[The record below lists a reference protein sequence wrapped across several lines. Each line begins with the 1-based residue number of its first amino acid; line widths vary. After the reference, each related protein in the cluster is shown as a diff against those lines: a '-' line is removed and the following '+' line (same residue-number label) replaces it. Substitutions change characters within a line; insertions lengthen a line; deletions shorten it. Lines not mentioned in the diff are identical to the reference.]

1 MPGLF
6 KESFYECNFNS
17 LFLNLITVADS
28 IKMVYE
34 IYEREVSS
42 EENSSEIEKKI
53 ENCMKSFPKTKFK
66 IVKYPNIVRVAKL
79 VGF

>member
-28 IKMVYE
+28 IKMVNE

-42 EENSSEIEKKI
+42 EENSSEIEKK
-53 ENCMKSFPKTKFK
+53 K
-66 IVKYPNIVRVAKL
+66 RKL
-79 VGF
+79 YEVMSKNKV